1 VLEKCKSGIS
11 KEAFPIYLFILLPDI
26 DLFILLPDKARKK
39 ARILMKNPDHY

>member
-1 VLEKCKSGIS
+1 MSGIS
-11 KEAFPIYLFILLPDI
+11 KEAFPI